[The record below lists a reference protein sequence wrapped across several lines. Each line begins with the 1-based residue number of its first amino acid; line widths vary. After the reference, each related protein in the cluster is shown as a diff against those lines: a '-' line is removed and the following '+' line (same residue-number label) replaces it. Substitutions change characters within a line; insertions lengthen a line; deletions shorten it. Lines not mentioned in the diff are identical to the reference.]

1 MSRNITPLFIGF
13 DDSDSVHFETV
24 KMVCIILSHSLQ
36 HISDILEVVSL
47 RKKDT
52 IVRFYNACVLGVK
65 KKLTSVLL
73 NNAFRDRVIATAIC
87 SRNITAE
94 RSMFTKLPSSVYIL
108 TWSSH
113 DSTLANLVMLTRQ
126 AVRLQQALSVV

>member
-1 MSRNITPLFIGF
+1 LITNIIPLFIGF
-13 DDSDSVHFETV
+13 NDSASVHFETV

-65 KKLTSVLL
+65 K
-73 NNAFRDRVIATAIC
+73 N
-87 SRNITAE
+87 SR
-94 RSMFTKLPSSVYIL
+94 LCC
-108 TWSSH
+108 
-113 DSTLANLVMLTRQ
+113 
-126 AVRLQQALSVV
+126 